1 MSRLKRFTKLATE
14 FVEFMAKP
22 SAKSAAGPGRA
33 TRRSKKPSASSPF
46 GTAETHTS
54 SGTTKAAQP
63 SGRANADTRNP
74 AKPSTAATPPR
85 TKTMGPAA
93 TAATR
98 PKDTSGPLEVSYA
111 PEAEGE
117 PDPGEV
123 VWTYVSYED
132 DPSQGKDRP
141 VAVIGWDGPVLG
153 VVQLTSKDHRR
164 NDCVPIGT
172 GDWDREHRPSFAKI
186 DRILRVKPADVRRE
200 GAVLAE
206 DRFNNLIKALRA
218 MHGWPLDTNDDA

>member
-1 MSRLKRFTKLATE
+1 MSKLKRFTKLATE

-22 SAKSAAGPGRA
+22 SDKSAAGPGRA
-33 TRRSKKPSASSPF
+33 TRRSTKPSASSPF

-63 SGRANADTRNP
+63 SGRANAVTRNP
-74 AKPSTAATPPR
+74 AKPNAATTTR
-85 TKTMGPAA
+85 TKDSEAT

>member
-1 MSRLKRFTKLATE
+1 MH
-14 FVEFMAKP
+14 
-22 SAKSAAGPGRA
+22 
-33 TRRSKKPSASSPF
+33 RRRKAS
-46 GTAETHTS
+46 
-54 SGTTKAAQP
+54 
-63 SGRANADTRNP
+63 
-74 AKPSTAATPPR
+74 
-85 TKTMGPAA
+85 
-93 TAATR
+93 
-98 PKDTSGPLEVSYA
+98 
-111 PEAEGE
+111 

-200 GAVLAE
+200 APPCWPRIVSTTSSRHFGRCTAGRWTPMMTLDGSARRRAVRESPLPTQCLNGDLHVPW
-206 DRFNNLIKALRA
+206 DRGRPGQSARRTA
-218 MHGWPLDTNDDA
+218 CR

>member
-22 SAKSAAGPGRA
+22 SDKSAAGPGRVHSA
-33 TRRSKKPSASSPF
+33 FDEAVRLQVQSARPKTR
-46 GTAETHTS
+46 TS

-63 SGRANADTRNP
+63 SGRANADHAQPGQAQRRR
-74 AKPSTAATPPR
+74 TPTR
-85 TKTMGPAA
+85 TKDSRDQQQPP
-93 TAATR
+93 ATR

-111 PEAEGE
+111 PEADGE

-200 GAVLAE
+200 GAVIGRGSFQQPHQGTSGDARLAVG
-206 DRFNNLIKALRA
+206 
-218 MHGWPLDTNDDA
+218 HQ

>member
-1 MSRLKRFTKLATE
+1 M
-14 FVEFMAKP
+14 
-22 SAKSAAGPGRA
+22 
-33 TRRSKKPSASSPF
+33 
-46 GTAETHTS
+46 
-54 SGTTKAAQP
+54 
-63 SGRANADTRNP
+63 
-74 AKPSTAATPPR
+74 
-85 TKTMGPAA
+85 
-93 TAATR
+93 
-98 PKDTSGPLEVSYA
+98 SYA

-153 VVQLTSKDHRR
+153 VVQLTCKDHSR

>member
-33 TRRSKKPSASSPF
+33 TRRSKKPSASSPV
-46 GTAETHTS
+46 GTAEARKS
-54 SGTTKAAQP
+54 SGTTKAARP
-63 SGRANADTRNP
+63 SGRANAVTRNP
-74 AKPSTAATPPR
+74 AKPNAATTTR
-85 TKTMGPAA
+85 TKDSEAT

-111 PEAEGE
+111 PEADGE

-200 GAVLAE
+200 GAGLAE
-206 DRFNNLIKALRA
+206 DRFNNLIKELRA

>member
-1 MSRLKRFTKLATE
+1 MSKLKRFTKLATE
-14 FVEFMAKP
+14 LVEYMAKP
-22 SAKSAAGPGRA
+22 SEKSAAGSGWVQ
-33 TRRSKKPSASSPF
+33 RRSTKPSASKA
-46 GTAETHTS
+46 GTAEARKS
-54 SGTTKAAQP
+54 SGTTKAARP
-63 SGRANADTRNP
+63 SGRANAVTRNP
-74 AKPSTAATPPR
+74 AKPNAATTTR
-85 TKTMGPAA
+85 TKDSEAT

-111 PEAEGE
+111 PEADGE

-153 VVQLTSKDHRR
+153 VVQLTSRDHHR

-200 GAVLAE
+200 GAGLAE
-206 DRFNNLIKALRA
+206 DRFNNLIKELRA

>member
-74 AKPSTAATPPR
+74 AKPSAVAAPSS
-85 TKTMGPAA
+85 TKATGPAA
-93 TAATR
+93 TPATR

-111 PEAEGE
+111 PEADGE

-132 DPSQGKDRP
+132 DPSQGKDSRRP
-141 VAVIGWDGPVLG
+141 PRGRRVGRGSFQQPHQGTPGDARLAVGH
-153 VVQLTSKDHRR
+153 Q
-164 NDCVPIGT
+164 
-172 GDWDREHRPSFAKI
+172 
-186 DRILRVKPADVRRE
+186 
-200 GAVLAE
+200 
-206 DRFNNLIKALRA
+206 
-218 MHGWPLDTNDDA
+218 

>member
-22 SAKSAAGPGRA
+22 SEKSAAGSGWVQ
-33 TRRSKKPSASSPF
+33 RRSTKPSASKA
-46 GTAETHTS
+46 GTAEARKS

-63 SGRANADTRNP
+63 SGRINADTRNP
-74 AKPSTAATPPR
+74 AKPSAVAAPSS
-85 TKTMGPAA
+85 TKATGPAA
-93 TAATR
+93 TPATR

-111 PEAEGE
+111 PEADGE

-206 DRFNNLIKALRA
+206 DRFNNLIKELRA